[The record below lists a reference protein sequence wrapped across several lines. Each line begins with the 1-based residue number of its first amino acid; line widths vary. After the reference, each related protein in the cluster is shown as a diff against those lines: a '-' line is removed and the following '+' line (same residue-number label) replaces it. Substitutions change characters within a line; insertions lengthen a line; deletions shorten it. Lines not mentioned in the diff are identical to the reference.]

1 MISSGLASFQQSYE
15 LCPIF
20 LVQGIAQSVGGKAPI
35 TNYTQ
40 NGYTPVNANDYFAR
54 FKPLSGST
62 LESWG
67 VAEYPL
73 AALTVAAN
81 ATVQQPL
88 NISLLMQCPA
98 QTAPGNN
105 YGTKL
110 NIITALKSTLDN
122 HILQGGW
129 FEVHTP
135 AFVYEGCLLTSLK
148 DVTGS
153 DTKQVQSL
161 YQWDFYVP
169 LITQTQAQSIQTSAM
184 ARWTNQLPVNG
195 QPTYNSNTAWTVG

>member
-1 MISSGLASFQQSYE
+1 MISSGLAQFQQNYE

-20 LVQGIAQSVGGKAPI
+20 LINGIAQSGGRAPI
-35 TNYTQ
+35 TDYTQ
-40 NGYTPVNANDYFAR
+40 NGNTPANANDYFAR
-54 FKPLSGST
+54 FRPMPGST

-88 NISLLMQCPA
+88 NISLMMQCPA
-98 QTAPGNN
+98 QTTFGNTYSN
-105 YGTKL
+105 KL
-110 NIITALKSTLDN
+110 NIMTSLKNTLDN

-135 AFVYEGCLLTSLK
+135 AYVYQGCLLTSLK
-148 DVTGS
+148 DITGS
-153 DTKQVQSL
+153 DTKQVQSI

-169 LITQTQAQSIQTSAM
+169 LITQAQSQSIQTSAM
-184 ARWTNQLPVNG
+184 SRWTKQLPVTG
-195 QPTYNSNTAWTVG
+195 QPNYNTSVYAPS

>member
-1 MISSGLASFQQSYE
+1 MISSGLAQFQQNYE

-20 LVQGIAQSVGGKAPI
+20 LINGIAQSSGGRTPI
-35 TNYTQ
+35 TDYTQ
-40 NGYTPVNANDYFAR
+40 NGFLPSNSNDYFAR
-54 FKPLSGST
+54 FKPLSGSM

-88 NISLLMQCPA
+88 SISLLMQCPA
-98 QTAPGNN
+98 QTTAGNTYAN
-105 YGTKL
+105 KL
-110 NIITALKSTLDN
+110 NIMTSLKNTLDN

-135 AFVYEGCLLTSLK
+135 AYVYQSCLLTSLK
-148 DVTGS
+148 DITGS

-169 LITQTQAQSIQTSAM
+169 LITQSQSQSVQTSAM
-184 ARWTNQLPVNG
+184 SRWTKQLPVTG
-195 QPTYNSNTAWTVG
+195 QPNYNSTTFAPK